1 MKMEKS
7 TLLVRNCLKLYGAL
21 LWKLLDKFSPAFEKK
36 KTLNSLII
44 RCLLLM
50 LQPLRL
56 ILVGKVIEQ
65 CDFPGSNVQS
75 SSHVFRGFPLL
86 FSSSFA

>member
-1 MKMEKS
+1 MKMEES

-21 LWKLLDKFSPAFEKK
+21 SLMLLDKFSHTYEK
-36 KTLNSLII
+36 KTLNSIII

-56 ILVGKVIEQ
+56 ISDGKVVEQ
-65 CDFPGSNVQS
+65 SDFPGSNVRS
-75 SSHVFRGFPLL
+75 SSVVFRGFPLL